1 MDALQEYG
9 IQLIQSI
16 QILSPGLDGIMEF
29 FTFLGKV
36 EFYMI
41 FITFLYWI
49 VDANLGFKA
58 FMVLLSTDIVS
69 VSLKKFLHQ
78 PRPYWIG
85 DVKGMGVETSY
96 GIPSSHA
103 SDSLSVWGYL
113 AIKFK
118 KPWFWATAIS
128 LVILISFSRLYLGVH
143 FPHDIVAGWLIGLV
157 ILFLFI
163 RYEKK
168 IAYHFSAKSTNYNIG
183 LGFLISLG
191 FIVIGLIVNVLVTNA
206 PDSIIW
212 AQYSTEARTLTDYF
226 TLAGAF
232 VGAFVGRVLMKVSA
246 NFQTRGTLVQKVL
259 RYILGIIGVIVALY
273 GLDMVF
279 SIISTDESVLG
290 YILRYIRYG
299 LTTLWVMYGAPWVFL
314 KLKIASYSP

>member
-1 MDALQEYG
+1 MDALQEFG

-16 QILSPGLDGIMEF
+16 QILSPGLDNIMVF

-49 VDANLGFKA
+49 VDANLGFRA
-58 FMVLLSTDIVS
+58 FMVLLSTDIVG
-69 VSLKKFLHQ
+69 VAFKKFLHQ

-85 DVKGMGVETSY
+85 DVKGLTAETSY
-96 GIPSSHA
+96 GIPSTHA

-113 AIKFK
+113 ALKIK
-118 KPWFWATAIS
+118 KPWFWTTAIS

-143 FPHDIVAGWLIGLV
+143 FPHDLVAGWLIGLV
-157 ILFLFI
+157 ILYLSI

-168 IAYHFSAKSTNYNIG
+168 IANHFSTKSTNYNIG
-183 LGFLISLG
+183 MGFLISLG
-191 FIVIGLIVNVLVTNA
+191 FIVIGFIVKTLVANT

-212 AQYSTEARTLTDYF
+212 AQYSREARTLTDYF

-232 VGAFVGRVLMKVSA
+232 FGAFVGRVLIKVGST
-246 NFQTRGTLVQKVL
+246 FQTRGTWIQKIF
-259 RYILGIIGVIVALY
+259 RYILGIIGVIIALY

-279 SIISTDESVLG
+279 SLISTDESVLG

-314 KLKIASYSP
+314 KLKIASV